1 MHLRTTVA
9 AWQQPITVGNGQKA
23 RLAPGNTEGCSNVKV
38 EIIQGKP
45 LPNFKDDN
53 IEAKNVKQLSKIIHL
68 DIELHQEPVSL
79 TPETPHFSL
88 IVFHQFLQKSAWKQ
102 KHPHFYPHSETSTID
117 HERAQP
123 SRTITGEF

>member
-53 IEAKNVKQLSKIIHL
+53 IEAKNVIKNEAKQA
-68 DIELHQEPVSL
+68 L
-79 TPETPHFSL
+79 TG
-88 IVFHQFLQKSAWKQ
+88 
-102 KHPHFYPHSETSTID
+102 SEM
-117 HERAQP
+117 Q
-123 SRTITGEF
+123 GEVR